1 MHRRRAILGLLGTLS
16 LGGCLGE
23 RGGTDT
29 PTDSATTVSTT
40 TRPSEATTPVPQTT
54 LLRLGRQRFPT
65 EYEADITPLVYAD
78 RPAPQQ
84 EILDQAGTV
93 EGYEVTYQ
101 RGNRYPDTEKTEGL
115 DELVQAI
122 FDRHQ
127 RQIAEYEEAHPEEP
141 VPDPVRAV
149 WLAREDRRFC
159 IELTDGD
166 QQYYRC

>member
-1 MHRRRAILGLLGTLS
+1 MPSRRTILGMLGAS
-16 LGGCLGE
+16 VLGGCLGE
-23 RGGTDT
+23 RTGSDT
-29 PTDSATTVSTT
+29 PTGQTATDTT
-40 TRPSEATTPVPQTT
+40 TAREQTTTPVPQTV
-54 LLRLGRQRFPT
+54 LIRLGRQRFPT
-65 EYEADITPLVYAD
+65 EYEGDITPLVYAD

-84 EILDQAGTV
+84 EILDQADSI

-115 DELVQAI
+115 ADLVQAI

-127 RQIAEYEEAHPEEP
+127 RQIAEYEETHSDET
-141 VPDPVRAV
+141 VPDAVRAV
-149 WLAREDRRFC
+149 WLARDDRRFC